1 MLKLFCPLV
10 YFLLPPLVLISHLYL
25 VLTPCLI
32 VCACLLCYLLLRSIP
47 KTFAH
52 WLHPIVTF
60 FSITYSNISHP
71 AATWWN
77 IGSRF
82 KFNFA
87 YSAMLII
94 NITINI
100 NPPTCFTF
108 GGTSSCKLSETWY
121 QSAILNWVV
130 ECMSFSFLSLHIA
143 VTKFLRICCVNC

>member
-1 MLKLFCPLV
+1 MLKLFCQLV
-10 YFLLPPLVLISHLYL
+10 YFLLPPLSYFTFKFSIDSLSHRL
-25 VLTPCLI
+25 CLFI
-32 VCACLLCYLLLRSIP
+32 MLPPPQKHP
-47 KTFAH
+47 KSFAH

-60 FSITYSNISHP
+60 FSITYSNLSHP
-71 AATWWN
+71 PATWWN

-143 VTKFLRICCVNC
+143 VTKFLRICCINC